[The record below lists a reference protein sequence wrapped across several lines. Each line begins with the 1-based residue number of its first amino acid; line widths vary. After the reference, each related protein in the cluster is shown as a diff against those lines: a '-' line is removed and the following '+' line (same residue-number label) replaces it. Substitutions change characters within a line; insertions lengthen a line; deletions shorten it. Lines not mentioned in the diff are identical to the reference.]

1 MPGAPGVLQW
11 VQLSGGRWIS
21 EKDPGYPFLATPF
34 QAAGIIRGA
43 PLFSGAL
50 GCLGLF
56 FGARRWLGRYG
67 GPAAVVLFCSSGAAL
82 LFGRGDEAGAAD
94 MFFDWRIADLAMG
107 SAHFLVAVID
117 RIEAK
122 FTAFL
127 TEEQFPAVS
136 DELARLSQAAH
147 AALGEYALNV
157 ELARL

>member
-1 MPGAPGVLQW
+1 
-11 VQLSGGRWIS
+11 
-21 EKDPGYPFLATPF
+21 
-34 QAAGIIRGA
+34 
-43 PLFSGAL
+43 
-50 GCLGLF
+50 
-56 FGARRWLGRYG
+56 
-67 GPAAVVLFCSSGAAL
+67 
-82 LFGRGDEAGAAD
+82 
-94 MFFDWRIADLAMG
+94 MG